1 MAACFLFLLLSA
13 LAVQADQG
21 DFLSGEGKQVSPAL
35 ARSAEEVMAEFREK
49 AIFLVD
55 VRPEEAFARYH
66 IPGSLN
72 MDFHEI
78 RVRSFLSTKP
88 LVLINEG
95 FALGRL
101 AESCEDLSKE
111 GFQVAIL
118 AGGLVAWKGI
128 GGPLAGDPFAMEE
141 MHRVSPEVL
150 ASELAWTH
158 PVIVHGLGREE
169 AVFTLP
175 LAHTLLRPHDP
186 EGVQDLLTLMGE
198 GRNNPFLAPIIITK
212 NGEANA
218 AFRRYLASY
227 GMGEIYVL
235 EKGWAGYERYLEH
248 RRLAQR
254 SRDERMASTG
264 SGTSCTLQD

>member
-1 MAACFLFLLLSA
+1 MTVSFVILLLASMAA
-13 LAVQADQG
+13 QA
-21 DFLSGEGKQVSPAL
+21 DFLSSDGKQIPFDL
-35 ARSAEEVMAEFREK
+35 ARGVEEVMEEYGEK

-78 RVRSFLSTKP
+78 RVRSFLKTKP

-101 AESCEDLSKE
+101 AESCEDLNKE
-111 GFQVAIL
+111 GFQASIL

-158 PVIVHGLGREE
+158 PLIVHGLDREE

-175 LAHTLLRPHDP
+175 LAHALLRPHDP

-198 GRNNPFLAPIIITK
+198 GRNNPFLVPIIITK
-212 NGEANA
+212 NGEENA

-227 GMGEIYVL
+227 GIREVYVL

-264 SGTSCTLQD
+264 SGRSCTLQD